1 MRPGLNSAVAALG
14 GLVAL
19 ATAALAALAL
29 AVPAAAAIAA
39 PAAPQD
45 HPVAL
50 VGARIHTAAGP
61 AIDNGTIVFQDGVI
75 TALGADVAP
84 PGDAE
89 VVDLSGMVN
98 RRAGGVGAGCHDHPV
113 ALVGARIHTAAGPA
127 IDNGT
132 IVFQDGVI
140 TALGADVAPPGDAE
154 VVDLSDSRDL
164 NEFPTRFGPQHRIRD
179 VLSPDD
185 AFWKDAVEGGVTT
198 VVTGPGSGEVSSG
211 QAIVIKTWGESID
224 ERIVKERGGLK
235 IAMGRKRP
243 DQSPTT
249 SMAVTALLRAKFIEA
264 QEYDAKW
271 AAWEEGGR
279 EGPAPAR
286 DLGMEALV
294 RVLNGEDRIRS
305 HVHSAHDIL
314 SIIRL
319 SQEFD
324 FGLTIHHS
332 TEAYKVADDI
342 AAAGIDVVGLPLFT
356 RVALSDEVMATG
368 TVMNEK
374 GVRFAFH
381 TDDPVV
387 GSKWQRGN
395 AGLGIRYGMTEEQ
408 ALEAVTINPAAIAG
422 VEDRVGSL
430 GVGKDADI
438 VVLSGTW
445 YEVSSLVTR
454 VYVDGRVAYDR
465 EGEGS

>member
-1 MRPGLNSAVAALG
+1 MRFTLCNVKLTHGMLAVLVG
-14 GLVAL
+14 GLTPAVTATVAR
-19 ATAALAALAL
+19 AQE
-29 AVPAAAAIAA
+29 A
-39 PAAPQD
+39 PI
-45 HPVAL
+45 AL

-61 AIDNGTIVFQDGVI
+61 AIENGTVVFRDGVI
-75 TALGADVAP
+75 TAVGADVSP

-89 VVDLSGMVN
+89 VVDVSGMVLMPGMLDN
-98 RRAGGVGAGCHDHPV
+98 HSHIGA
-113 ALVGARIHTAAGPA
+113 
-127 IDNGT
+127 
-132 IVFQDGVI
+132 
-140 TALGADVAPPGDAE
+140 
-154 VVDLSDSRDL
+154 DSRDL

-185 AFWKDAVEGGVTT
+185 AFWKGAVKGGVTT

-211 QAIVIKTWGESID
+211 QAIVVKTWGESL
-224 ERIVKERGGLK
+224 EGRIVRERGGLK

-264 QEYDAKW
+264 QEYQAKW
-271 AAWEEGGR
+271 DAWEEGGR
-279 EGPAPAR
+279 EGPAPPR
-286 DLGMEALV
+286 DLAMEAVV
-294 RVLNGEDRIRS
+294 RVLTGEDRIRS
-305 HVHSAHDIL
+305 HVHQAHDIL
-314 SIIRL
+314 AIIRL

-342 AAAGIDVVGLPLFT
+342 AEAGIDVVGMPLFT
-356 RVALSDEVMATG
+356 RIAVSDEVMATG
-368 TVMNEK
+368 TVMNER

-395 AGLGIRYGMTEEQ
+395 AGLGIRYGMTEQ
-408 ALEAVTINPAAIAG
+408 DALEAVTINPAAIAG

-430 GVGKDADI
+430 EVGKDADI
-438 VVLSGTW
+438 VVLNGTW
-445 YEVSSLVTR
+445 YEVSTLVTR
-454 VYVDGRVAYDR
+454 VYVDGMVAYDR
-465 EGEGS
+465 EGEGQ

>member
-1 MRPGLNSAVAALG
+1 MHFTRCKPKLTLGSRGRERLWLAAAFAGMALG
-14 GLVAL
+14 L
-19 ATAALAALAL
+19 A
-29 AVPAAAAIAA
+29 PI
-39 PAAPQD
+39 PAAPQST
-45 HPVAL
+45 PVAL

-61 AIDNGTIVFQDGVI
+61 AVENGTIVFQDGVI
-75 TALGADVAP
+75 TAVGADVSP
-84 PGDAE
+84 PGGAE
-89 VVDLSGMVN
+89 VVDVSGMVIMPGMLDN
-98 RRAGGVGAGCHDHPV
+98 HSHIGA
-113 ALVGARIHTAAGPA
+113 
-127 IDNGT
+127 
-132 IVFQDGVI
+132 
-140 TALGADVAPPGDAE
+140 
-154 VVDLSDSRDL
+154 DSRDL

-185 AFWKDAVEGGVTT
+185 AFWKGAVKGGVTT
-198 VVTGPGSGEVSSG
+198 VITGPGSGEVSSG
-211 QAIVIKTWGESID
+211 QAIVIKTWGSSIE

-264 QEYDAKW
+264 QEYRTKW
-271 AAWEEGGR
+271 DAWEEGGR
-279 EGPAPAR
+279 EGPAPPR
-286 DLGMEALV
+286 DLGLEAVV
-294 RVLNGEDRIRS
+294 RVLTGEDRIRS
-305 HVHSAHDIL
+305 HVHQAHDIL
-314 SIIRL
+314 AIIRL

-342 AAAGIDVVGLPLFT
+342 AEAGIDVVGMPLFT
-356 RVALSDEVMATG
+356 RVAVSDEVMATG

-395 AGLGIRYGMTEEQ
+395 AGLGIRYGMTERD

-430 GVGKDADI
+430 EVGKDADI
-438 VVLSGTW
+438 VVLNGTW
-445 YEVSSLVTR
+445 YEVSTLVTR

-465 EGEGS
+465 EGEGP

>member
-1 MRPGLNSAVAALG
+1 MGCDGERVGGSASAGWTCKANLTIWKSGFTFWKRNRLWLTLGAAG
-14 GLVAL
+14 GLLPGSAAGFL
-19 ATAALAALAL
+19 PGATAAELEA
-29 AVPAAAAIAA
+29 
-39 PAAPQD
+39 QTT
-45 HPVAL
+45 PVAL

-61 AIDNGTIVFQDGVI
+61 AIENGTIVFQDGVI
-75 TALGADVAP
+75 TALGADVVP
-84 PGDAE
+84 PDGAE
-89 VVDLSGMVN
+89 VVDLSGMVIMPGMLDN
-98 RRAGGVGAGCHDHPV
+98 HSHIGV
-113 ALVGARIHTAAGPA
+113 
-127 IDNGT
+127 
-132 IVFQDGVI
+132 
-140 TALGADVAPPGDAE
+140 
-154 VVDLSDSRDL
+154 DSRDL
-164 NEFPTRFGPQHRIRD
+164 NEFPVRFGPQHRIRD

-185 AFWKDAVEGGVTT
+185 AFWKGAVKGGVTT

-224 ERIVKERGGLK
+224 ERVVRERGGLK

-243 DQSPTT
+243 GQSPTT

-264 QEYDAKW
+264 GEYQAKW
-271 AAWEEGGR
+271 DAWEEGGR
-279 EGPAPAR
+279 EGPAPPR
-286 DLGMEALV
+286 DLAMEAMV

-305 HVHSAHDIL
+305 HVHMAHDIL
-314 SIIRL
+314 AIIRL
-319 SQEFD
+319 SREFG

-332 TEAYKVADDI
+332 TEAYKVADEI
-342 AAAGIDVVGLPLFT
+342 AEAGIDVVGMPLFT
-356 RVALSDEVMATG
+356 RIALSDEVMSTG

-395 AGLGIRYGMTEEQ
+395 AGLGIRYGMTERQ

-430 GVGKDADI
+430 EVGKDADI
-438 VVLSGTW
+438 VVLNGRW

-454 VYVDGRVAYDR
+454 VYVDGRLAYDR

>member
-1 MRPGLNSAVAALG
+1 MGVLPPPRLTPEQQGCKVQFTQCKAELTHGARRGMRRGLNSAVGALG
-14 GLVAL
+14 GLVAPATVALAAL
-19 ATAALAALAL
+19 ATVALAALAL
-29 AVPAAAAIAA
+29 AFPAAAAIAA
-39 PAAPQD
+39 PASPQTT
-45 HPVAL
+45 PVAL
-50 VGARIHTAAGP
+50 VGARVHTAAGP
-61 AIDNGTIVFQDGVI
+61 AIENGTIVFQDGVI
-75 TALGADVAP
+75 TALGADVSP

-89 VVDLSGMVN
+89 VVDLSGMVIMPGMLDN
-98 RRAGGVGAGCHDHPV
+98 HSHIGA
-113 ALVGARIHTAAGPA
+113 
-127 IDNGT
+127 
-132 IVFQDGVI
+132 
-140 TALGADVAPPGDAE
+140 
-154 VVDLSDSRDL
+154 DSRDL

-185 AFWKDAVEGGVTT
+185 AFWKDAVQGGVTT

-264 QEYDAKW
+264 QEYQAKRD
-271 AAWEEGGR
+271 AWEEGGR
-279 EGPAPAR
+279 EGPAPPR
-286 DLGMEALV
+286 DLAMEAV
-294 RVLNGEDRIRS
+294 GRVLSGEDRIRS

-356 RVALSDEVMATG
+356 RIALSDEVMATG

-395 AGLGIRYGMTEEQ
+395 AGLGIRYGMTEQQ

-465 EGEGS
+465 EEVEP

>member
-1 MRPGLNSAVAALG
+1 MRVTKCNVGLTCG
-14 GLVAL
+14 GVAL
-19 ATAALAALAL
+19 A
-29 AVPAAAAIAA
+29 VFAAAPT
-39 PAAPQD
+39 PAAPQTT
-45 HPVAL
+45 PVAL

-61 AIDNGTIVFQDGVI
+61 AIENGTIVFSGGVI
-75 TALGADVAP
+75 TAIGADVSP
-84 PGDAE
+84 PTGAE
-89 VVDLSGMVN
+89 VVDVSGMVIMP
-98 RRAGGVGAGCHDHPV
+98 GM
-113 ALVGARIHTAAGPA
+113 L
-127 IDNGT
+127 DNHSH
-132 IVFQDGVI
+132 I
-140 TALGADVAPPGDAE
+140 GADTG
-154 VVDLSDSRDL
+154 DL

-185 AFWKDAVEGGVTT
+185 AFWNGAVKGGVTT

-211 QAIVIKTWGESID
+211 QAIVIKTWGASIED
-224 ERIVKERGGLK
+224 RIVRERGGLK

-264 QEYDAKW
+264 QEYQARRD
-271 AAWEEGGR
+271 AWEEGGQ
-279 EGPAPAR
+279 EGPAPPR
-286 DLGMEALV
+286 DLAMEAVV
-294 RVLNGEDRIRS
+294 RVLTGEDRIRS
-305 HVHSAHDIL
+305 HVHQAHDIL

-342 AAAGIDVVGLPLFT
+342 AEAGIDVVGMPLFT

-368 TVMNEK
+368 TVMNEM

-395 AGLGIRYGMTEEQ
+395 AGLGIRYGMTEQ
-408 ALEAVTINPAAIAG
+408 DALEAVTSNPAAIAG

-430 GVGKDADI
+430 EVGKDADI
-438 VVLSGTW
+438 IVLNGTW
-445 YEVSSLVTR
+445 YEVSTLVTH
-454 VYVDGRVAYDR
+454 VYVDGQLAYDR
-465 EGEGS
+465 EGEGQ

>member
-1 MRPGLNSAVAALG
+1 MRRGLSSAVAALG

-19 ATAALAALAL
+19 AAPASAASAAPASPALAAAT
-29 AVPAAAAIAA
+29 
-39 PAAPQD
+39 PQD

-61 AIDNGTIVFQDGVI
+61 AIENGTIVFRDGVI
-75 TALGADVAP
+75 TALGTNISLPD
-84 PGDAE
+84 DAE
-89 VVDLSGMVN
+89 VVDLSGMVIMPGMLDN
-98 RRAGGVGAGCHDHPV
+98 HSHIGA
-113 ALVGARIHTAAGPA
+113 
-127 IDNGT
+127 
-132 IVFQDGVI
+132 
-140 TALGADVAPPGDAE
+140 
-154 VVDLSDSRDL
+154 DSRDL

-185 AFWKDAVEGGVTT
+185 AFWKDAVQGGVTT

-224 ERIVKERGGLK
+224 ERVVKERGGLK

-264 QEYDAKW
+264 QEYEAKW

-294 RVLNGEDRIRS
+294 RVLNGEDRVRS

-395 AGLGIRYGMTEEQ
+395 AGLGIRYGMTEQQ
-408 ALEAVTINPAAIAG
+408 ALDAVTINPAAIAG

-430 GVGKDADI
+430 EVGKDADI

-454 VYVDGRVAYDR
+454 VYVDGRTAYDR

>member
-1 MRPGLNSAVAALG
+1 MGVLPAARLTLKQQGCKVRFTQCKVKLTHGARRGMRRGLSSAVAALG

-19 ATAALAALAL
+19 ATTALAALAL
-29 AVPAAAAIAA
+29 AAPASAASAA
-39 PAAPQD
+39 PASPALAAATPQD

-61 AIDNGTIVFQDGVI
+61 AIENGTIVFRDGVI
-75 TALGADVAP
+75 TALGTNISLPD
-84 PGDAE
+84 DAE
-89 VVDLSGMVN
+89 VVDLSGMVIMPGMLDN
-98 RRAGGVGAGCHDHPV
+98 HSHIGA
-113 ALVGARIHTAAGPA
+113 
-127 IDNGT
+127 
-132 IVFQDGVI
+132 
-140 TALGADVAPPGDAE
+140 
-154 VVDLSDSRDL
+154 DSRDL

-185 AFWKDAVEGGVTT
+185 AFWKDAVQGGVTT

-224 ERIVKERGGLK
+224 ERVVKERGGLK

-264 QEYDAKW
+264 QEYEAKW

-294 RVLNGEDRIRS
+294 RVLNGEDRVRS

-395 AGLGIRYGMTEEQ
+395 AGLGIRYGMTEQQ
-408 ALEAVTINPAAIAG
+408 ALDAVTINPAAIAG

-430 GVGKDADI
+430 EVGKDADI

-454 VYVDGRVAYDR
+454 VYVDGRTAYDR

>member
-1 MRPGLNSAVAALG
+1 MGRGCKAWFTGCKLRFTCGVVGAL
-14 GLVAL
+14 
-19 ATAALAALAL
+19 
-29 AVPAAAAIAA
+29 AAAAI
-39 PAAPQD
+39 PAAATAQAT
-45 HPVAL
+45 PVAL

-61 AIDNGTIVFQDGVI
+61 VIEDGTIVFQGGVI

-84 PGDAE
+84 PDDAE
-89 VVDLSGMVN
+89 VVDLSGMVVMPGMLDN
-98 RRAGGVGAGCHDHPV
+98 HSHIGA
-113 ALVGARIHTAAGPA
+113 
-127 IDNGT
+127 
-132 IVFQDGVI
+132 
-140 TALGADVAPPGDAE
+140 
-154 VVDLSDSRDL
+154 DSRDL
-164 NEFPTRFGPQHRIRD
+164 NEFPTRFGPQHRILD

-185 AFWKDAVEGGVTT
+185 VFWKGAVKGGVTT

-224 ERIVKERGGLK
+224 ERIVNERGGLK

-243 DQSPTT
+243 DSSPTT

-264 QEYDAKW
+264 QEYRARR

-286 DLGMEALV
+286 DLAMEALV
-294 RVLNGEDRIRS
+294 RVLDGEDRVRS
-305 HVHSAHDIL
+305 HVHAAHDIL

-319 SQEFD
+319 SREFG

-332 TEAYKVADDI
+332 TDAYKVADDI

-356 RVALSDEVMATG
+356 RIALSDEVMATG
-368 TVMNEK
+368 RVMNEK

-408 ALEAVTINPAAIAG
+408 ALAAVTINPAGIAG
-422 VEDRVGSL
+422 VEGRVGSL
-430 GVGKDADI
+430 EVGKDADI
-438 VVLSGTW
+438 VVLNGTW

-454 VYVDGRVAYDR
+454 VYVDGRLAYDR
-465 EGEGS
+465 EGEGGAP